1 MNTELQRFRNS
12 GTDVLHLIRQVPL
25 VLCGFNLVFQ
35 CLELILF
42 SKPFLMCDVPLGL
55 PELRL
60 GENTIGSLAL
70 KWCCAL

>member
-35 CLELILF
+35 CLDLSSIDD
-42 SKPFLMCDVPLGL
+42 S
-55 PELRL
+55 
-60 GENTIGSLAL
+60 AL
-70 KWCCAL
+70 QALSDA